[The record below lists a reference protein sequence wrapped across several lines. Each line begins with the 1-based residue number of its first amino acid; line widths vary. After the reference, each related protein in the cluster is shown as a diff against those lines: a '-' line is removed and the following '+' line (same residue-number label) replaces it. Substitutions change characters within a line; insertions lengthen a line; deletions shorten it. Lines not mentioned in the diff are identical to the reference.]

1 MRNLKI
7 IKNKILLA
15 FIIILIVAVPTITI
29 LIMIPPEEKPP
40 VPNFVGGTITEDTTW
55 EGHVFVQDGVTVSQ
69 GVTLTILPGTFVE
82 FKHTRGYKN
91 VTRLGLMTTGGTI
104 KAIGTPEHQIWFTSG
119 AEQPI
124 NGDWG
129 GIMCT
134 NSFNSVFK
142 YVIVEFPF
150 IGLELTNS
158 TVLISHSI
166 IRWVHTEGI
175 ITTQSSGLIE
185 HNLIYENGY
194 HEIILEDFNYNITIQ
209 ENIFNGGN
217 FGIYSEASN
226 CSMIGNYFVNYS
238 DIAIIV
244 FAYSN
249 VSIIENRFENING
262 STIMTDST
270 VTTDVFGND
279 FTSNGSV
286 PIPILD
292 FIDHQPRP
300 LGYVPGD
307 PEDQYLYVYPTEDET
322 RRIIERLDYITSFDW
337 TLEYL
342 NDSLWKFSHRPLD
355 IGTRQNFIRIN
366 LTSGNVTDYGNNDII
381 NPNGLTYDGEY
392 FWTVDI
398 VLYKLFKFKIN
409 SSDFVEVQDSYAFPS
424 EVGTAYGVATDGTY
438 IYLSGADGSK
448 LFKFNKSGVLLE
460 SIPLSGGRIY
470 GVLTWTGSHFWAASE
485 MDITKWHINGTLA
498 GRIYPPAEG
507 PIGIAWD
514 GTYLWTSQKTCENW
528 RDGKIF
534 QIEIID
540 DQVAL

>member
-29 LIMIPPEEKPP
+29 LIMIPPKEKPP

-82 FKHTRGYKN
+82 FKHARGYKN
-91 VTRLGLMTTGGTI
+91 VTRIGLMTIGGTI

-119 AEQPI
+119 AEQPV

-129 GIMCT
+129 GIMCM

-142 YVIVEFPF
+142 YVIVEFPL

-158 TVLISHSI
+158 TVSISHSI

-244 FAYSN
+244 SAYSN

-270 VTTDVFGND
+270 VTTDIFGND
-279 FTSNGSV
+279 FTSSGSV

-366 LTSGNVTDYGNNDII
+366 LTSGNITDYGNNDII

>member
-1 MRNLKI
+1 MEFKI
-7 IKNKILLA
+7 FKNKIFIVL
-15 FIIILIVAVPTITI
+15 IIILIVSVPTIIVFI
-29 LIMIPPEEKPP
+29 LLTPEEKPSA
-40 VPNFVGGTITEDTTW
+40 PNFVGGTITEDTTW
-55 EGHVFVQDGVTVSQ
+55 EGHIYVRETVTVSQ

-82 FKHTRGYKN
+82 FKHFRGYKN
-91 VTRLGLMTTGGTI
+91 VSRTSLFTGGGNI
-104 KAIGTPEHQIWFTSG
+104 KAIGTPDQQIWFTSG

-142 YVIVEFPF
+142 YVIVEFPL
-150 IGLELTNS
+150 IGLELINS
-158 TVLISHSI
+158 TVSISHSI

-226 CSMIGNYFVNYS
+226 CSIMGNYFVNYS

-244 FAYSN
+244 STYSN

-262 STIMTDST
+262 STITTDST
-270 VTTDVFGND
+270 VTTDIFGND

-366 LTSGNVTDYGNNDII
+366 LTSGNITDYGNNDII

-438 IYLSGADGSK
+438 IYLTGADGSK

-460 SIPLSGGRIY
+460 SIPLSGRQIY

-534 QIEIID
+534 QIEILN